1 MYALAVKAVCRLYG
15 ESSNTEMCGRRNL
28 GSRRGLDPSGS
39 RDDGPARPELSRRC
53 LAPRLDAA
61 ASGASEL
68 GVEPTTRLGYSWLT
82 LAFLDR

>member
-1 MYALAVKAVCRLYG
+1 M
-15 ESSNTEMCGRRNL
+15 
-28 GSRRGLDPSGS
+28 
-39 RDDGPARPELSRRC
+39 
-53 LAPRLDAA
+53 APRLDAA